1 MRHLFQHSGERP
13 FRCQNCESG
22 FTSINRLKEHI
33 KKKHP
38 DTPAA
43 QSIMEPI
50 NAVTPPITTTI
61 STNNPAIQTLTS
73 TQTTGTILNS
83 IPSKTKYTPI
93 APAPAKFAT
102 TATPTIMISAQ
113 PACQNL
119 PILTQGPNGTM
130 LLVSNP
136 TPTFTASPFLF
147 PAATPTPLLLAA
159 PSPVIYGMPSFFQP
173 QVQSLTAT
181 TSTASSTLPSAF
193 ITAPHTCSAPTVMAT
208 PPTSNSSSKD
218 EITVLNEKGESQKYD
233 ILERAILEIPNMEDS
248 IAKQV

>member
-1 MRHLFQHSGERP
+1 
-13 FRCQNCESG
+13 
-22 FTSINRLKEHI
+22 
-33 KKKHP
+33 
-38 DTPAA
+38 
-43 QSIMEPI
+43 
-50 NAVTPPITTTI
+50 
-61 STNNPAIQTLTS
+61 
-73 TQTTGTILNS
+73 
-83 IPSKTKYTPI
+83 
-93 APAPAKFAT
+93 
-102 TATPTIMISAQ
+102 
-113 PACQNL
+113 
-119 PILTQGPNGTM
+119 M

-147 PAATPTPLLLAA
+147 PAATPTPLLLAS

-193 ITAPHTCSAPTVMAT
+193 ITAPPTCAAPTVVAT
-208 PPTSNSSSKD
+208 PPTSTQSKD